1 MYPCF
6 IFLHINIIKELNSG
20 SLFFMEVILKFI
32 HVVGLSVWLGSMV
45 TWAVFAPRMNK
56 YDPTKNTTGVLRISF
71 SKISWSSYAVTLLSG
86 ITLYFLNESTT
97 SNWYIE
103 VAVLALAGIVIAFH
117 SFATNIS
124 VALRGVF
131 NGVMLLLALI
141 AVYLTTIYI

>member
-1 MYPCF
+1 
-6 IFLHINIIKELNSG
+6 
-20 SLFFMEVILKFI
+20 MEVILKFI
-32 HVVGLSVWLGSMV
+32 HVVGLSVWLGSIV

-124 VALRGVF
+124 AALRGVF

>member
-1 MYPCF
+1 
-6 IFLHINIIKELNSG
+6 
-20 SLFFMEVILKFI
+20 MEVILKFI

-45 TWAVFAPRMNK
+45 TWAVFAPKLNK

-71 SKISWSSYAVTLLSG
+71 SKISWSSYVVSLLSG

-97 SNWYIE
+97 ANWYIE
-103 VAVLALAGIVIAFH
+103 VAVLGLAGIVIVFH

-124 VALRGVF
+124 VALRGAF

>member
-1 MYPCF
+1 
-6 IFLHINIIKELNSG
+6 
-20 SLFFMEVILKFI
+20 MEVILKFI

-45 TWAVFAPRMNK
+45 TWAVFAPKLNK
-56 YDPTKNTTGVLRISF
+56 YDPTKNATGVLRISF
-71 SKISWSSYAVTLLSG
+71 SKISWSSYVVSLLSG

-97 SNWYIE
+97 ANWYIE
-103 VAVLALAGIVIAFH
+103 VAVLGLAGIVIAFH

-131 NGVMLLLALI
+131 NGVMLLLALT

>member
-1 MYPCF
+1 MNPSF
-6 IFLHINIIKELNSG
+6 IFLHINILKELIGG

-45 TWAVFAPRMNK
+45 TWAVFAPRLNK

-71 SKISWSSYAVTLLSG
+71 SKISWSSYVISILSG

-103 VAVLALAGIVIAFH
+103 VSVLALAGIVIAFH

-124 VALRGVF
+124 PAIRGAF

-141 AVYLTTIYI
+141 AVYLATIYI

>member
-1 MYPCF
+1 
-6 IFLHINIIKELNSG
+6 
-20 SLFFMEVILKFI
+20 MEVILKFI
-32 HVVGLSVWLGSMV
+32 HVVGLSIWLGSMV

-56 YDPTKNTTGVLRISF
+56 YDPTRNTTGVLRISF
-71 SKISWSSYAVTLLSG
+71 SKISWSSYAVSILSG

-103 VAVLALAGIVIAFH
+103 VSVLVLAGIVIAFH

-131 NGVMLLLALI
+131 NGVMLILALI

>member
-1 MYPCF
+1 
-6 IFLHINIIKELNSG
+6 
-20 SLFFMEVILKFI
+20 MEVILKFI

-103 VAVLALAGIVIAFH
+103 VFVLGLAGIVIALH
-117 SFATNIS
+117 SYATKLS
-124 VALRGVF
+124 AALRGAF
-131 NGVMLLLALI
+131 NGLMLILALVT
-141 AVYLTTIYI
+141 VYLATIYI

>member
-1 MYPCF
+1 MNPSF
-6 IFLHINIIKELNSG
+6 IFLHINILKELIGG

-45 TWAVFAPRMNK
+45 TWAVFAPRLNK

-71 SKISWSSYAVTLLSG
+71 SKISWSSYVISILSG

-103 VAVLALAGIVIAFH
+103 VSVLAIAGIVIAFH

-124 VALRGVF
+124 AALRGVF
-131 NGVMLLLALI
+131 NGVMLILALT

>member
-1 MYPCF
+1 
-6 IFLHINIIKELNSG
+6 
-20 SLFFMEVILKFI
+20 MEVILKFI

-45 TWAVFAPRMNK
+45 TWAVFAPRLNK

-71 SKISWSSYAVTLLSG
+71 SKISWSSYAISILSG

-103 VAVLALAGIVIAFH
+103 VSVLAIAGVVIAFH

-124 VALRGVF
+124 SALRGVF
-131 NGVMLLLALI
+131 NGVMLILALT

>member
-1 MYPCF
+1 MD
-6 IFLHINIIKELNSG
+6 
-20 SLFFMEVILKFI
+20 VILKYV
-32 HVVGLSVWLGSMV
+32 HMVGLSVWLGSMV
-45 TWAVFAPRMNK
+45 TWAIFAAK
-56 YDPTKNTTGVLRISF
+56 LAKFDPTKNTTGVLRGLF
-71 SKISWSSYAVTLLSG
+71 SKISWSSYTVSLLSG

-103 VAVLALAGIVIAFH
+103 VSVLALAGIVIAFH

-124 VALRGVF
+124 PAIRGAF

>member
-1 MYPCF
+1 
-6 IFLHINIIKELNSG
+6 
-20 SLFFMEVILKFI
+20 MEVILKFI

-45 TWAVFAPRMNK
+45 TWAVFAPRLNK

-71 SKISWSSYAVTLLSG
+71 SKISWSSYAVSILSG

-103 VAVLALAGIVIAFH
+103 VSVLAIAGIVIAFH

-124 VALRGVF
+124 AALRGVF
-131 NGVMLLLALI
+131 NGVMLILALT

>member
-1 MYPCF
+1 
-6 IFLHINIIKELNSG
+6 
-20 SLFFMEVILKFI
+20 MEVILKFI

-56 YDPTKNTTGVLRISF
+56 YDPTRNTTGVLRISF

>member
-1 MYPCF
+1 
-6 IFLHINIIKELNSG
+6 
-20 SLFFMEVILKFI
+20 MEVILKFI

-56 YDPTKNTTGVLRISF
+56 YDPTRNTTGVLRISF
-71 SKISWSSYAVTLLSG
+71 SKISWSSYAVSILSG

-103 VAVLALAGIVIAFH
+103 VSVLAIAGIVIAFH

-124 VALRGVF
+124 AALRGVF
-131 NGVMLLLALI
+131 NGVMLILALT

>member
-1 MYPCF
+1 
-6 IFLHINIIKELNSG
+6 
-20 SLFFMEVILKFI
+20 MEVILKFI

-124 VALRGVF
+124 AALRGAF

>member
-1 MYPCF
+1 
-6 IFLHINIIKELNSG
+6 
-20 SLFFMEVILKFI
+20 MEVILKFI

-103 VAVLALAGIVIAFH
+103 VSVLALAVIVIAFH

-124 VALRGVF
+124 AALRGVF

-141 AVYLTTIYI
+141 AVQGLYYLLH

>member
-1 MYPCF
+1 
-6 IFLHINIIKELNSG
+6 
-20 SLFFMEVILKFI
+20 MEVILKFI

-45 TWAVFAPRMNK
+45 TWAVFAPRLNK

-71 SKISWSSYAVTLLSG
+71 SKISWSSYVISILSG

-103 VAVLALAGIVIAFH
+103 VSVLAIAGIVIAFH

-124 VALRGVF
+124 AALRGVF
-131 NGVMLLLALI
+131 NGVMLILALT